1 MGMKIL
7 KKDFDKMLEILES
20 SGKSSEVEMKI
31 DSVDSAKKDG
41 KNINHFQFQNCLL
54 YISSI
59 FSSSDNR
66 VDRQNEKEMRK
77 KNIVLDITS
86 PALDDVRV
94 YLTGMEN
101 ILYYCRTKTFRKDSL
116 LKSVKATRK
125 PRAIDRVHIREYDV
139 TFKST
144 TEDEITDITELKTI
158 LSKLESS
165 PRKHFRVK
173 QRYSFISS
181 PSENEGGNL
190 RFDLTVVQQSHGEN
204 LGDLARAVGRM
215 KKKYEIEIEVL
226 DPVKIAD
233 KKKSLMAMINY
244 MSEILQVLDN
254 VEYLMG
260 HSEAAAKKKE
270 YITLVFDKLGV
281 NEANRSQFFAG
292 PQPVTLEKKHILRT
306 EGESVNIND
315 NYTVSLKADGER
327 HLIYIDDEGS
337 IFVLNNRLVMKDTG
351 LSSPKL
357 NNSLF
362 DGELVTPR
370 INDGTQHILLFDSYY
385 INGECIAYLPLMQ
398 TIQTMKRKPD
408 KKKISNASK
417 TEKAKEDKDKKD
429 NKDKN
434 EKNLSISGFST
445 RYEALEAFEGSM
457 NEYDTKGSKDS
468 KRYSIKVKEFNYPS
482 KQSGLANIFECAYN
496 MLKKAEFVN
505 FETDGLIFT
514 PAILPVGHTKKHG
527 KDEDQFDA
535 SSYDPSSLSGTWT
548 SVLKWKPPDENT
560 IDFLVKETNDPLITI
575 NGQSHK
581 TFGLYCGAFQSPF
594 SSTTNLLINKQRL
607 RQTDSYVP
615 KLFNPI
621 TPVYRSNF
629 KDEQEGKEQVDV
641 RYAFIPVDE
650 KGSTNAKNGDE
661 IITNSIV
668 EMFFDMET
676 KHWRASRVRKDKT
689 EKYKETGVISK
700 TANDY
705 DVATKS
711 IWETIVNPITYRH
724 ITGEMQIRDDESKNK
739 IMRILEDDTYYEN
752 KGHFREAHT
761 QPMKTFH
768 NHMVKNRSLISRL
781 KNASVKRLLDP
792 TFGQGG
798 DLKKY
803 SNAGITTVL
812 GYDLSSNN
820 IYAKRSGA
828 NSRLYN
834 EFVKDDNNPKK
845 SMKRG
850 LPWKYVFLP
859 LDFSIPLSKS
869 IQKIE
874 KGKKSKGREEGGE
887 GKEGGDDDDLQ
898 LLLWGR
904 KDTKTSVLVPFKN
917 LATKPF
923 DAVSIQFALHYF
935 FGSRSALDACLDN
948 ISMTLADG
956 GYFIGTC
963 FDGQQV
969 DDAFTNAV
977 TNVLEG
983 TKNNKVIWRIN
994 KKYEGRF
1001 DPKKADLGKKIG
1013 VYVETINDR
1022 ENDEYLVGFDFL
1034 IAELKKRKIRLA
1046 NSRECESLGLSRNKP
1061 MGGFQGLYDD
1071 MKLYAQTANSDDRWW
1086 IDESL
1091 QMSEA
1096 EKKLSFLYK
1105 WFVFRKDEEMP
1116 GMPGMKDK

>member
-7 KKDFDKMLEILES
+7 KKNFDKMLEILES
-20 SGKSSEVEMKI
+20 SGRSSEIEMKI
-31 DSVDSAKKDG
+31 DSVDSGAKKDG

-59 FSSSDNR
+59 FSSSENR
-66 VDRQNEKEMRK
+66 VDRQNEKGMRN

-101 ILYYCRTKTFRKDSL
+101 IMYYCRTRTFLKNNL
-116 LKSVKATRK
+116 LKSVRATRK
-125 PRAIDRVHIREYDV
+125 PRAIERVQIREYDV

-144 TEDEITDITELKTI
+144 TEDEITDIAELKTI

-173 QRYSFISS
+173 QRYSFM
-181 PSENEGGNL
+181 SENEGENL
-190 RFDLTVVQQSHGEN
+190 RFDMTMVQQSHGEN
-204 LGDLARAVGRM
+204 LGDLAKAVGRM
-215 KKKYEIEIEVL
+215 KKKYEIEIEVV
-226 DPVKIAD
+226 DPINITD
-233 KKKSLMAMINY
+233 KKKTLMAMINY

-254 VEYLMG
+254 VEYLMS
-260 HSEAAAKKKE
+260 HSEAVAKKKE
-270 YITLVFDKLGV
+270 YISLVFDKVGDNKV
-281 NEANRSQFFAG
+281 YEGNRSQFFAG

-306 EGESVNIND
+306 EDESVNIND

-327 HLIYIDDEGS
+327 HLIYIDNEGS
-337 IFVLNNRLVMKDTG
+337 IFVLNNRLVMKNIG

-357 NNSLF
+357 RNSLF
-362 DGELVTPR
+362 DGELISPR
-370 INDGTQHILLFDSYY
+370 IDDDTQHILLFDSYY
-385 INGECIAYLPLMQ
+385 INCECIAHLPL
-398 TIQTMKRKPD
+398 IQTKPD
-408 KKKISNASK
+408 KKK
-417 TEKAKEDKDKKD
+417 KAK
-429 NKDKN
+429 NT
-434 EKNLSISGFST
+434 SSST
-445 RYEALEAFEGSM
+445 TRFTMRYEALEAFEESM
-457 NEYDTKGSKDS
+457 NEYHTNDKNK

-482 KQSGLANIFECAYN
+482 KLLGFANIFECAYN

-514 PAILPVGHTKKHG
+514 PALLPVGHTKKTHG
-527 KDEDQFDA
+527 KDDAEDLFDA
-535 SSYDPSSLSGTWT
+535 SSYDPSFLSGTWT

-560 IDFLVKETNDPLITI
+560 IDFLVRETNDPLLTI

-594 SSTTNLLINKQRL
+594 SSTSNLLINKQRL

-621 TPVYRSNF
+621 TPVYRSNL
-629 KDEQEGKEQVDV
+629 KDGLANGGKMNQMNQKPEVNEKQEQVDV

-650 KGSTNAKNGDE
+650 KGSTNAMNGDE

-676 KHWRASRVRKDKT
+676 KQWRASRVRKDKT
-689 EKYKETGVISK
+689 ERYKETGVISK

-724 ITGEMQIRDDESKNK
+724 ITGEIQIRDDDFKNQR
-739 IMRILEDDTYYEN
+739 MRILEDDIYYEN
-752 KGHFREAHT
+752 KGHFREAQT

-768 NHMVKNRSLISRL
+768 NHMVKNKSLISRL
-781 KNASVKRLLDP
+781 KNVSVRRLFDP

-820 IYAKRSGA
+820 IYAKRGGA

-845 SMKRG
+845 SMKGG

-874 KGKKSKGREEGGE
+874 NGKKSKGKEEGE
-887 GKEGGDDDDLQ
+887 DDDDLQ

-935 FGSRSALDACLDN
+935 FGSRSALNACLDN

-969 DDAFTNAV
+969 DDAFTNAN

-994 KKYEGRF
+994 KKYDGKF
-1001 DPKKADLGKKIG
+1001 NPKTADLGKKIG

-1046 NSRECESLGLSRNKP
+1046 NTKECEILGLSRNKP
-1061 MGGFQGLYDD
+1061 MGGFQDLYDD
-1071 MKLYAQTANSDDRWW
+1071 MKVYAQTAKSEDKWW

-1096 EKKLSFLYK
+1096 EKNLSFLYK
-1105 WFVFRKDEEMP
+1105 WFVFRKTEDE
-1116 GMPGMKDK
+1116 GKKK